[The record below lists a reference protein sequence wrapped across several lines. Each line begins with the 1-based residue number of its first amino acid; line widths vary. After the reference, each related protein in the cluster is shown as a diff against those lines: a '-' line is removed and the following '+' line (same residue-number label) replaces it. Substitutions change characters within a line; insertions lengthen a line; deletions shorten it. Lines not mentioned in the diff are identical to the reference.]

1 MALGSL
7 DEPSK
12 LFLFGNGAYSKFVHP
27 QFESIAEE
35 LIESSNLKVNKI
47 FQLMEGLSHTITS
60 SILTVNAESSHPGFI
75 TLPFVEEHFGTVRN
89 ASTSIALAYL
99 PLVSKA
105 NSAEWD
111 EYSSTNQ
118 GWIDESIAGDAAID
132 RTFSTI
138 WDVDRPEECG
148 SALSDDITR
157 IPVTYDTGDPFAPV
171 WTVSPAISGI
181 VNKDMFGQANLEQ
194 GLQKVGA
201 IGRSLFLES
210 CSLGKWFEASS
221 DVDYSE
227 AVIASPVFDSFSSSA
242 SVVGYMIEVFAW
254 KTFWEDVMPE
264 GTQPLLVH
272 LKSSCGHQSIYQV
285 TGREVQLLSQ
295 EQDYTGDYRNIG
307 ISSGFAE
314 FANSP
319 ELVDD
324 SEQSSICL
332 YTMDVYPSRAH
343 EQEFDSQRP
352 LGLALAIV
360 AVFLVTAM
368 LFFLFDVV
376 MTRQRDAV
384 VKNAKKQNAL
394 VSSLFPKSIQDK
406 MLQDAEESKIE
417 NVGKAG
423 IKDYLNEST
432 FESGAH
438 DMNPSIL
445 HKSKPIADLF
455 PESKFLFQRLHV
467 ILQCRLMATNASQF
481 CHNANFC
488 WLQRSNHYVW
498 RHCWIYRMVV
508 DA

>member
-1 MALGSL
+1 
-7 DEPSK
+7 
-12 LFLFGNGAYSKFVHP
+12 
-27 QFESIAEE
+27 
-35 LIESSNLKVNKI
+35 
-47 FQLMEGLSHTITS
+47 MEVLTNTITS
-60 SILTVNAESSHPGFI
+60 SIFTVNAESSYPGFI
-75 TLPFVEEHFGTVRN
+75 TLPFVEQHFGTVRN
-89 ASTSIALAYL
+89 ASASIALAYL

-264 GTQPLLVH
+264 GTLPLVLHLV
-272 LKSSCGHQSIYQV
+272 SSCGHQSIYQV
-285 TGREVQLLSQ
+285 TGGEVELLSR
-295 EQDYTGDYRNIG
+295 EQDYTGDYRNMG

-324 SEQSSICL
+324 TEQSSICL
-332 YTMDVYPSRAH
+332 YTMNVYPTPAF

-360 AVFLVTAM
+360 AVFLVTVL
-368 LFFLFDVV
+368 LFFLFDSIT
-376 MTRQRDAV
+376 TRQHKTV
-384 VKNAKKQNAL
+384 MENAKKQNAL

-406 MLQDAEESKIE
+406 MLQDAEESKL
-417 NVGKAG
+417 NKVGKAG
-423 IKDYLNEST
+423 IKNYLSADEWTADIGGHGSKKSSEGT
-432 FESGAH
+432 
-438 DMNPSIL
+438 L

-455 PESKFLFQRLHV
+455 PESKFVVPKDNPSAIAMMWQRLT
-467 ILQCRLMATNASQF
+467 LLCGETATIMFGDIAGFTAWSSTREPTQVF
-481 CHNANFC
+481 T
-488 WLQRSNHYVW
+488 LLETIYQYV
-498 RHCWIYRMVV
+498 YTSEEGGG
-508 DA
+508 